1 MAEKKHSPTE
11 DALLALSA
19 SLFNQALAC
28 ADYFEKKCGQS
39 VTPEQFAQIVREF
52 VFVFI
57 QVIDRYS
64 FEMYGHERR
73 CRITDAIVAL
83 LGHLLLEDY
92 GKFIATDQMGHG
104 ITISRGIDPET
115 LNSRNAEYA
124 RFASGRNAAEA
135 EEAWKQ
141 TTLVL
146 AGHLSQV
153 VRGIPPPDLKYVDLA
168 SNSLGYSLDALEL
181 EEKLALL
188 KDV

>member
-28 ADYFEKKCGQS
+28 ADYFEKKCGQP

-73 CRITDAIVAL
+73 SGSIVSLVAL
-83 LGHLLLEDY
+83 LRHFALEGY
-92 GKFIATDQMGHG
+92 GEFIARVH
-104 ITISRGIDPET
+104 
-115 LNSRNAEYA
+115 
-124 RFASGRNAAEA
+124 
-135 EEAWKQ
+135 
-141 TTLVL
+141 
-146 AGHLSQV
+146 
-153 VRGIPPPDLKYVDLA
+153 
-168 SNSLGYSLDALEL
+168 
-181 EEKLALL
+181 
-188 KDV
+188 